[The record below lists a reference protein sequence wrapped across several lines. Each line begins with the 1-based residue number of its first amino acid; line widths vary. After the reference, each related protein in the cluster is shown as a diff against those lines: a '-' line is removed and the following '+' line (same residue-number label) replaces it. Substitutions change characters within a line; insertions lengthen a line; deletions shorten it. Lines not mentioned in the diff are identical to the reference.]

1 MRRRAF
7 LLAGLAGALTPLP
20 LAAQQ
25 LPTRPHVGIL
35 NYADD
40 DDLRVRQFQAA
51 LAAVGYVEGKSLAL
65 TLRSA
70 NGAFDRLPALAD
82 ELVAAKVDA
91 IIALGP
97 PGRRVRQPRPSRSW
111 SRSAATW
118 WRWASSRAWRSPA
131 ATSPAS
137 PTCPE
142 TSRRN
147 GLSC

>member
-82 ELVAAKVDA
+82 ELVAAKVDV

-97 PGRRVRQPRPSRSW
+97 APWRRVRQPRLSRSW

-118 WRWASSRAWRSPA
+118 WRWASSQSGEA
-131 ATSPAS
+131 
-137 PTCPE
+137 
-142 TSRRN
+142 RR
-147 GLSC
+147 